1 MWICTMNNMQLKSKL
16 KNISNKKKT
25 NFNTILRN
33 YMYER
38 FIERLANSNYK
49 DNFIFKGGFYLS
61 TIFGV
66 DLRNTMDIDL
76 SIKNEKLSEENI
88 LKIFNEIINI
98 ATEDN
103 AKIVINKIEPIKEE
117 NEYGGFR
124 VKITVYIENIKE
136 TFSIDITTGDK
147 ITPKE
152 ILFKYKT
159 LLDYQL
165 INLKSY
171 NLETILAEKVE
182 TILSRGELNSRAK
195 DFYDVYLIYNIAK
208 EKLNNT
214 TLRNAIKAT
223 FENREF
229 NGDIG
234 AIIEI
239 IKNSEILKTRWNA
252 YSKTN
257 VFSKEIKYES
267 IMKCLDSILNL
278 VEPSRV

>member
-1 MWICTMNNMQLKSKL
+1 
-16 KNISNKKKT
+16 
-25 NFNTILRN
+25 
-33 YMYER
+33 MYER